1 MTGKSTSWNK
11 LLRSPYPCDH
21 IIQLYT
27 SPEVLV
33 RALARF
39 VGSALEQGEAAV
51 VIAAAKRIA
60 ALTKRLVETGYDVA
74 STNGQGAFVTLD
86 AERCLAKF
94 MVDGVPDRAGFRSVV
109 TPILDRLRDAGYK
122 KIRLFGEMVNVL
134 WPHNSDAATV
144 RLEELWNERIADYE
158 LCLLCAYHV
167 DPVDVELRRGILHRI
182 TRCHSHAFPD
192 DWELAS

>member
-1 MTGKSTSWNK
+1 MSMTGKSTSWNK
-11 LLRSPYPCDH
+11 LLRSPLPCDH

-60 ALTKRLVETGYDVA
+60 ALTKRLIETGYDVA
-74 STNGQGAFVTLD
+74 SPNGQGAFVTLD

-94 MVDGVPDRAGFRSVV
+94 MADGVPDRAGFRSVA

-122 KIRLFGEMVNVL
+122 KIRRDGER
-134 WPHNSDAATV
+134 P
-144 RLEELWNERIADYE
+144 ADYE
-158 LCLLCAYHV
+158 RCLLCAYHV
-167 DPVDVELRRGILHRI
+167 DPVDVELRRGICYKVLPVPEP
-182 TRCHSHAFPD
+182 SNNQA
-192 DWELAS
+192 

>member
-1 MTGKSTSWNK
+1 LSGPSPGSW
-11 LLRSPYPCDH
+11 
-21 IIQLYT
+21 
-27 SPEVLV
+27 V
-33 RALARF
+33 AR
-39 VGSALEQGEAAV
+39 LEQGEAAV

-60 ALTKRLVETGYDVA
+60 ALTKRLIETGYDVA

-86 AERCLAKF
+86 AERCLATF
-94 MVDGVPDRAGFRSVV
+94 MADGVPDRAVFRSVV

-134 WPHNSDAATV
+134 WPHTSDAATG

-167 DPVDVELRRGILHRI
+167 DPVDVELRRGICYKVLPVPEPSNHQ
-182 TRCHSHAFPD
+182 A
-192 DWELAS
+192 

>member
-1 MTGKSTSWNK
+1 MSMTGKSTSWNK

-21 IIQLYT
+21 IIQLFT
-27 SPEVLV
+27 SPELLV

-86 AERCLAKF
+86 AGRCLAKV
-94 MVDGVPDRAGFRSVV
+94 MAECRQ
-109 TPILDRLRDAGYK
+109 
-122 KIRLFGEMVNVL
+122 
-134 WPHNSDAATV
+134 AAREV
-144 RLEELWNERIADYE
+144 
-158 LCLLCAYHV
+158 
-167 DPVDVELRRGILHRI
+167 
-182 TRCHSHAFPD
+182 
-192 DWELAS
+192 

>member
-1 MTGKSTSWNK
+1 M
-11 LLRSPYPCDH
+11 
-21 IIQLYT
+21 
-27 SPEVLV
+27 LV

-60 ALTKRLVETGYDVA
+60 ALTKRLIETGYDVA

-86 AERCLAKF
+86 AERCLATF
-94 MVDGVPDRAGFRSVV
+94 MADGVSDRAVFRSVV
-109 TPILDRLRDAGYK
+109 TPVLDRLRDAGYK

-134 WPHNSDAATV
+134 WPHTSDAATG

-167 DPVDVELRRGILHRI
+167 DPVDVELRRGICYKVLPVPEPSNHQ
-182 TRCHSHAFPD
+182 A
-192 DWELAS
+192 

>member
-1 MTGKSTSWNK
+1 MSTASKLQMALMLIWWALAQCIYCFFQAEDGIRDLTVTGVQTCALPIYTFAAPAAQGMSMTGKSTSWNK

-21 IIQLYT
+21 IIQLFT

-86 AERCLAKF
+86 AERCLAKG
-94 MVDGVPDRAGFRSVV
+94 MADGGPDRAVVRSVV
-109 TPILDRLRDAGYK
+109 TPL
-122 KIRLFGEMVNVL
+122 
-134 WPHNSDAATV
+134 PHPLAA
-144 RLEELWNERIADYE
+144 A
-158 LCLLCAYHV
+158 
-167 DPVDVELRRGILHRI
+167 RRK
-182 TRCHSHAFPD
+182 
-192 DWELAS
+192 